1 MGLCHIVSIAHSQPG
16 KFLALGL
23 LVALWLSG
31 PDAAVC
37 GPPAY
42 LRDEETIVP
51 DGVHV
56 LDGSYVLDVCELH
69 INITNHGL
77 IGSQFTSTLPF
88 SKAPSAEWPGGSG
101 HEYLWG
107 AGLWIGGMINGQP
120 VVSTGQPERELR
132 PGDGLFDTIYE
143 ARNGK
148 VIRPWPNDVATGNRL
163 PNSRADDDQDGE
175 YDEDFLNGSDDDR
188 DGQVDE
194 DFGQL
199 GDQMF
204 TCTMYDDTALSREIY
219 PEHNPLQVSVVQH
232 AATWYREDLEDIVIF
247 DYEIYNHGYNI
258 LDDVYLGFYVDCDIQ
273 RRDELST
280 GHDDLAGFYDGAV
293 RGSDGSFHRIQLAWM
308 RDADPTNPL
317 PGWFGT
323 ILLDH
328 KTDFSGT
335 LAPHRV
341 KVQSYQ
347 IFATNARV
355 VQDGEPKSD
364 EDRYYLMTRDQHDPD
379 RRLDKPGD
387 LKYMISSGPFN
398 YIKPGQK
405 LDYRLAMVVGTG
417 QAGML
422 ANAVKASELVRGRY
436 FDLDNN
442 WATGQGGLET
452 KVCIGDL
459 PRYAGGGDPLFNYR
473 YVMPDETCA
482 GSHPRMFIYYIG
494 LEGMFEDENGRKC
507 VYVNADN
514 CEECFRA
521 VGQDCTWGNGL
532 YDTFY
537 SYIDRERYPYA
548 RIFTGYG
555 GRETRVPW
563 IGNEER
569 PPGAPNM
576 RLVPGHEQVEIYWDD
591 VSEHEPDFLREVI
604 DFESYQVWR
613 VANWTRPP
621 GTDADLGPQSVA
633 WGLIDEYDLANFI
646 PAGVGDSP
654 NRLPLGRNT
663 GLEPAVYV
671 PVSLNDP
678 NFEGLAEAMRDFV
691 DDDPGG
697 EFITMPPLRNTSGA
711 VIPGREAL
719 IPWEAWPT
727 VLDTFFAVTAREE
740 SPGVVGKRATRYY
753 RHIDPDVHD
762 GFQTFYSVVATDH
775 ALAWDG
781 SEWWPSGVGIRTEPG
796 NNYKVT
802 IPAPVPQTA
811 EMREKEGVNIYVFP
825 NPATREALAEFQKQP
840 ASAKDPTGERIMFNN
855 LPAAINTISIFTAS
869 GDLVETVYHDGL
881 SDGGGAYWNLVSRN
895 GQEVVSGI
903 YLYTVQS
910 DDSRFEDFQG
920 RFVIIR

>member
-1 MGLCHIVSIAHSQPG
+1 M
-16 KFLALGL
+16 
-23 LVALWLSG
+23 
-31 PDAAVC
+31 C
-37 GPPAY
+37 GPPDF

-51 DGVHV
+51 DGIHI
-56 LDGSYVLDVCELH
+56 LDGSYVLDVGELH

-77 IGSQFTSTLPF
+77 IGSQFTTSLPF

-107 AGLWIGGMINGQP
+107 AGLWIGGMINGQAA
-120 VVSTGQPERELR
+120 VSTGQPERELR
-132 PGDGLFDTIYE
+132 PGSSLFDTIYE

-148 VIRPWPNDVATGNRL
+148 VIRPWPSDVPTGNRL
-163 PNSRADDDQDGE
+163 PNSRADDDQDGK
-175 YDEDFLNGSDDDR
+175 YDEDFLNGIDDDR
-188 DGQVDE
+188 DGQIDE

-204 TCTMYDDTALSREIY
+204 TCTMYDDTPLSREIY
-219 PEHNPLQVSVVQH
+219 SEHNPLNLSIVQH
-232 AATWYREDLEDIVIF
+232 AATWYREDLEDIVIL
-247 DYEIYNHGYNI
+247 DYDIYNHGFKT
-258 LDDVYLGFYVDCDIQ
+258 LDDLYLGFYVDCDIQ
-273 RRDELST
+273 RRGETST
-280 GHDDLAGFYDGAV
+280 GHDDLAGFYNGAV

-308 RDADPTNPL
+308 RDADPINPL

-335 LAPHRV
+335 IAPHRV

-355 VQDGEPKSD
+355 IQDGEPKSD
-364 EDRYYLMTRDQHDPD
+364 EDRYYLMSRNQYDPD
-379 RRLDKPGD
+379 RRIDKPGD
-387 LKYMISSGPFN
+387 LKYMISSGPFS

-405 LDYRLAMVVGTG
+405 LNYRLAMVVGHG

-422 ANAVKASELVRGRY
+422 ENAVKASELVRGRW

-442 WATGQGGLET
+442 WTTGSGGMET
-452 KVCIGDL
+452 KVCVGDL
-459 PRYAGGGDPLFNYR
+459 PRYAGSGDPLFRYR
-473 YVMPDETCA
+473 LWIPDETCV
-482 GSHPRMFIYYIG
+482 GPDPVFGYYKITV
-494 LEGMFEDENGRKC
+494 EDMFEDENGRKC
-507 VYVNADN
+507 VYINADN
-514 CEECFRA
+514 CEQCFRA
-521 VGQDCTWGNGL
+521 VGQDCTIENQLYWGYGR
-532 YDTFY
+532 
-537 SYIDRERYPYA
+537 YIDWGKYPNNQVY
-548 RIFTGYG
+548 TGYG

-576 RLVPGHEQVEIYWDD
+576 RLAPGHNQVEIYWDD

-604 DFESYQVWR
+604 DFESYQIWR

-621 GTDADLGPQSVA
+621 GTDANLGPQATA
-633 WGLIDEYDLANFI
+633 WSLIDEYDVANFI
-646 PAGVGDSP
+646 PPGMGESQ

-663 GLEPAVYV
+663 GLEPASYV
-671 PVSLNDP
+671 PASLSDP
-678 NFEGLAEAMRDFV
+678 TFEGLAEVMQDFV
-691 DDDPGG
+691 DDDPTGKHV
-697 EFITMPPLRNTSGA
+697 TMPPLRDSSGA

-719 IPWEAWPT
+719 VPWEAWPT
-727 VLDTFFAVTAREE
+727 VLDTFFAMTPRVE
-740 SPGVVGKRATRYY
+740 SPGVVSKRATRYY
-753 RHIDPDVHD
+753 RHCDLKVHD
-762 GFQTFYSVVATDH
+762 GFRTFYSVVATDH

-781 SEWWPSGVGIRTEPG
+781 SEWWPSGVGIQTEPG
-796 NNYKVT
+796 NNYQVT

-811 EMREKEGVNIYVFP
+811 GMRKKMGANIYAFP

-840 ASAKDPTGERIMFNN
+840 ASANDPTGERIMFNN
-855 LPAAINTISIFTAS
+855 LPAARNTISIFTAS
-869 GDLVETVYHDGL
+869 GDLVEKIHHDGL
-881 SDGGGAYWNLVSRN
+881 NGGGGAYWNLVSRN